1 LTIENSF
8 SPVRLRTSIVTGV
21 STYSVV
27 QISGATSLCHAYEL
41 TLKTFLIAHELPVG
55 KLKKDFG
62 HDLGKLLH
70 EANARGLSKLVKISE
85 NETSTVA
92 AFNGY
97 YKDKDMPLKY
107 FSPTHKSFPSIAKL
121 RALVIRTH
129 KAVADVVVKKSFEQL
144 E

>member
-1 LTIENSF
+1 M
-8 SPVRLRTSIVTGV
+8 TGV